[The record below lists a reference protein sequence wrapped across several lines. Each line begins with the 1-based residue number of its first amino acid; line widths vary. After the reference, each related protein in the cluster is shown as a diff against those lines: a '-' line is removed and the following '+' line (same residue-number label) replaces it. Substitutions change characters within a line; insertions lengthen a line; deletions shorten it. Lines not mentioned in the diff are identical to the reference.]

1 MLGNLQSHTVI
12 SFGPFKADLQT
23 QELRKHDVR
32 LRLPGQSFQILK
44 ILLVRPGDLVSRE
57 ELHAVL
63 WPSDTFVDFEKGINA
78 AVKRLREAL
87 GDSPDDPKL
96 IETLPKRGYR
106 FIGVITPPPPEPVPR
121 TSHIADRLK
130 WLKLGAWIVAA
141 SVCAVVAVYAYS
153 KSRHHD
159 EPTTFTPVP
168 FTAFPGHELFPT
180 FSPDGS
186 QIIFAW
192 DGDPPP
198 GSEGFDLYAKVIGS
212 ENLLRLT
219 HHPSELI
226 AAAWSPDGTQIA
238 FYRVAGADTGI
249 YVIPPLGGPER
260 RLRATTHRIGLV
272 SHTPPISWS
281 PDGKWIAFTEW
292 HPQEQGWRLHLL
304 SVETLESK
312 QIPHVAE
319 CLQEGVPAFSHSGK
333 QLGYFC
339 VLKAADNEMGI
350 YSIATAGGS
359 PKLVSKFGTG
369 WGWPAGFVWT
379 ADDKNLIL
387 SRPRI
392 GNDFELDTVTLAD
405 GSLRK
410 LLFGQDAA
418 WPAISAKGDKLAYV
432 SSSSS
437 HVDIW
442 RKDLSH
448 PEAAAVKLISSTRD
462 QSSPQYSPDGK
473 HIAFSSTRGGANE
486 IWMSDA
492 DGTHLV
498 QLSDFKSS
506 FSGAPRWSP
515 DSQKLAFDSWESGHP
530 SVYTVDIS
538 ERMPRKLV
546 SNLSDMATP
555 SWSHDGKWLYLM
567 AHTEHA
573 PEARIFR
580 CPASGGDAVALS
592 ANPGSFPSESYE
604 EEKLYFF
611 LNTTSR
617 ALAVISLK
625 PAGPESVLIS
635 MPAVSDQTMWTVV
648 PEGIYFE
655 PADSSQSIRYFD
667 FASKQVRQIFRADKD
682 FNAGLSVSP
691 DGRWMLY
698 TQVDD
703 QNSNIMLVEHFRL

>member
-1 MLGNLQSHTVI
+1 V
-12 SFGPFKADLQT
+12 P
-23 QELRKHDVR
+23 
-32 LRLPGQSFQILK
+32 LP
-44 ILLVRPGDLVSRE
+44 R
-57 ELHAVL
+57 A
-63 WPSDTFVDFEKGINA
+63 N
-78 AVKRLREAL
+78 
-87 GDSPDDPKL
+87 
-96 IETLPKRGYR
+96 
-106 FIGVITPPPPEPVPR
+106 
-121 TSHIADRLK
+121 HIADGLK

-153 KSRHHD
+153 RLRHHE

-168 FTAFPGHELFPT
+168 FTSFPGHELFPT

-186 QIIFAW
+186 QITFAW
-192 DGDPPP
+192 DGDPAN
-198 GSEGFDLYAKVIGS
+198 GSKGFDLYAKVIGS

-219 HHPSELI
+219 HHPSELL

-238 FYRVAGADTGI
+238 FYRIAGADTGI
-249 YVIPPLGGPER
+249 YVIPALGGPEK
-260 RLRATTHRIGLV
+260 RLRATTHRIDLD

-312 QIPHVAE
+312 QMPHVAE

-339 VLKAADNEMGI
+339 VLKAAPDNEMGI

-379 ADDKNLIL
+379 ADDKSLIL
-387 SRPRI
+387 SRPRV
-392 GNDFELDTVTLAD
+392 GNDFELDEVTVAD

-432 SSSSS
+432 SFSPS

-448 PEAAAVKLISSTRD
+448 PEAAAVKLISSTHD
-462 QSSPQYSPDGK
+462 QNGPQYSPDGK

-486 IWMSDA
+486 IWMSNA
-492 DGTHLV
+492 DGTNVV
-498 QLSDFKSS
+498 QMSDFKNS
-506 FSGAPRWSP
+506 FSGAPHWSP

-530 SVYTVDIS
+530 SVYIVDIS
-538 ERMPRKLV
+538 ERMPRKV
-546 SNLSDMATP
+546 VCNLSDMATP

-567 AHTEHA
+567 ARTEHA
-573 PEARIFR
+573 PETRIFR
-580 CPASGGDAVALS
+580 CSASGGDGFELS

-604 EEKLYFF
+604 EGTLYF
-611 LNTTSR
+611 LNRKSG
-617 ALAVISLK
+617 ALDMISLK
-625 PAGPESVLIS
+625 PPGPESVLIG
-635 MPAVSDQTMWTVV
+635 MPTVSDQTMWTVV
-648 PEGIYFE
+648 SEGIYFE

-698 TQVDD
+698 TQVVDD
-703 QNSNIMLVEHFRL
+703 QNSSNIMLVEHFR